1 MSIYIFLTKIS
12 PDLLDVLFFSCQYE
26 WVLLFIVSK
35 WYAFWLRCTQKKS
48 APVKVGADSEYG
60 VVYGLTDNNLLAVY
74 DVDTLLKL
82 VQFFCIRIA
91 KNAYAIDTINI
102 E

>member
-1 MSIYIFLTKIS
+1 MNGFCC
-12 PDLLDVLFFSCQYE
+12 LLYLNGMLSGCGVH
-26 WVLLFIVSK
+26 K
-35 WYAFWLRCTQKKS
+35 KKS

-74 DVDTLLKL
+74 DVDALLKL